1 MMRVLVTGANGFL
14 GKNLLQHL
22 AERADIE
29 VVAFTRD
36 DNPSSLKSLLD
47 GVDFV
52 FHLAGVNRS
61 QDESDFTKSNIA
73 LTQCLCDAIIDTGR
87 YIPIVFSSSIQSSQ
101 NNLYG
106 LSKRAAENILFSAGR
121 ASGLSVHIFRLPNV
135 FGKWCMPNYNSVVAT
150 FCYNIARGLPIQIN
164 NPSAVLE
171 LVYIDDLI
179 HRFIELMDG
188 ADAKTDLDGFEII
201 LPQYTITVGDL
212 SRQIQIFK
220 QSRSTLMME
229 RVGTGLMRAL
239 YSTYVSYLPASA
251 CSYPLPI
258 RGDQRGVFVEI
269 LKTPDCGQFS
279 YFTAHPGIT
288 RGGHYHHSKTEK
300 FLIVKGRARFNFRHL
315 ITNETFELI
324 TSAEKSEIVETI
336 PGWAHDI
343 TNIGDDEMIVMLWA
357 NEVFDNLKSDTYAH
371 ELRVNL

>member
-1 MMRVLVTGANGFL
+1 VMRVLVTGANGFL